1 MALKVCKS
9 DEVSKEECMHEIML
23 LRDVRDKYPSDPKR
37 DRIGYLIDD
46 FEIKKGNNV
55 HRCMVKEVIAQ
66 DLNTLIHEYDQGI
79 HVNNVKR
86 IIKQVL
92 EGLDY
97 LHTKCK

>member
-9 DEVSKEECMHEIML
+9 DEVSKEECMHEIIL
-23 LRDVRDKYPSDPKR
+23 LRDVRDKYPKDPRR
-37 DRIGYLIDD
+37 DRIRYLIDD

-55 HRCMVKEVIAQ
+55 HLCMVHEVMAEN
-66 DLNTLIHEYDQGI
+66 LGTLINEYDQGI